1 MSAISVVVISHNSRV
16 DLERSLPTVAG
27 AEREVIVVDNAS
39 TDESCGFVRDR
50 FPGVRLIELHE
61 NVGYGAACNEGLRE
75 ARAPLVLLLNPDA
88 WPVGD
93 GIERLA
99 ACAMQRPRLGA
110 VAPQL
115 HTPDGREQQT
125 LVGLPTR
132 WWTGRPAVTSAP
144 SRFFRPRL
152 RMRPGRGF
160 LVGAVLLLRRE
171 AVEEVGGFDPSFFM
185 FYEEVDLCWRLQ
197 HGGWSIDVCREAE
210 FVHIGGTST
219 RRDWARMYRE
229 QLRGHLLF
237 LAKHQGLATAEQARR
252 YLRWALRARMLA
264 RWGEQ
269 RRAYREAVLWLSS
282 KPVNVLLDRSEPQG
296 SSFDKP

>member
-1 MSAISVVVISHNSRV
+1 MSETSVVVISYNSRA
-16 DLERSLPTVAG
+16 DLERSLPAVTH

-39 TDESCGFVRDR
+39 TDGSCAFVRDF
-50 FPGVRLIELHE
+50 FPAVRLIELPE

-75 ARAPLVLLLNPDA
+75 ASAPLVLLLNPDA

-93 GIERLA
+93 AIERLA

-115 HTPDGREQQT
+115 HTPDGTEQQT

-132 WWTGRPAVTSAP
+132 WWTGRPALTSAP
-144 SRFFRPRL
+144 SRLFRPRL
-152 RMRPGRGF
+152 HVRPRRGF
-160 LVGAVLLLRRE
+160 LVGAALLLRRE
-171 AVEEVGGFDPSFFM
+171 AVDEVGAFDPSFFM

-197 HGGWSIDVCREAE
+197 QGGWSIDVCPEAK

-219 RRDWARMYRE
+219 RRNWARMYRE

-252 YLRWALRARMLA
+252 YLRWALRVRMLV
-264 RWGEQ
+264 RRGEQ
-269 RRAYREAVLWLSS
+269 RRAFREAFLWLGS
-282 KPVNVLLDRSEPQG
+282 KPVNVLLDRSEQQG
-296 SSFDKP
+296 LSIDKP

>member
-1 MSAISVVVISHNSRV
+1 MSEISVVVISYNSRA
-16 DLERSLPTVAG
+16 DLERSLPAVAG
-27 AEREVIVVDNAS
+27 PGRQVIVVDNAS
-39 TDESCGFVRDR
+39 TDESCAFVRDR
-50 FPGVRLIELHE
+50 FPEVQLLELNE
-61 NVGYGAACNEGLRE
+61 NLGYGAACNEGLR
-75 ARAPLVLLLNPDA
+75 AASAPLVLLLNPDA

-99 ACAMQRPRLGA
+99 ACATVRPRLGA

-115 HTPDGREQQT
+115 HSPDGREQQT
-125 LVGLPTR
+125 FVGLPTR
-132 WWTGRPAVTSAP
+132 WWTGRPALTSAP

-152 RMRPGRGF
+152 RLGPRRGF

-171 AVEEVGGFDPSFFM
+171 AVEEIGGFDPSFFM

-252 YLRWALRARMLA
+252 YLRWVLRARMLA

-282 KPVNVLLDRSEPQG
+282 KPVNVLLDRSDPQG
-296 SSFDKP
+296 LSIDKP